1 MGSLRW
7 ILLLAGVLFIA
18 GLAWWE
24 RWRPR
29 QARGGVLP
37 DAGQGAQLEESGAEA
52 ATQARV
58 AVAPAAPARAATTG
72 FASPDVPLRI
82 VELPAGQRIEPE
94 IPLDVPVLS
103 PAARVE
109 PGFDDAVLPGSAAGG
124 RVEPQFEAPASG
136 SGSGNGSGHG
146 GGAAEPPSL
155 VVEWPPEAERRIVNL
170 RVVPVRVD
178 RFAGRALRQSLTAAG
193 FAHGR
198 FGIFHLPGPGGRVV
212 VSAASLTRPGLLDPD
227 NMDFQRFGGLNLFA
241 VLPGPLSPAAT
252 VDRLVDV
259 ACDIA
264 QRLEGRV
271 QDEEGMPLDV
281 GRLDGL
287 RRAAGGETAPEP

>member
-1 MGSLRW
+1 
-7 ILLLAGVLFIA
+7 
-18 GLAWWE
+18 
-24 RWRPR
+24 
-29 QARGGVLP
+29 
-37 DAGQGAQLEESGAEA
+37 
-52 ATQARV
+52 
-58 AVAPAAPARAATTG
+58 
-72 FASPDVPLRI
+72 
-82 VELPAGQRIEPE
+82 
-94 IPLDVPVLS
+94 
-103 PAARVE
+103 
-109 PGFDDAVLPGSAAGG
+109 
-124 RVEPQFEAPASG
+124 
-136 SGSGNGSGHG
+136 
-146 GGAAEPPSL
+146 
-155 VVEWPPEAERRIVNL
+155 VEWPPEAERRIVNL

-178 RFAGRALRQSLTAAG
+178 RFAGRALRLSLTAAG
-193 FAHGR
+193 FEHGR

-271 QDEEGMPLDV
+271 QDEDGMPLDV

-287 RRAAGGETAPEP
+287 RRAASGEAAPGP